1 MKLGPHLK
9 AQGLEMEE
17 VADVGITALA
27 KKEQERKL
35 AGKRGV
41 ANFLFVFICP
51 AIPSL
56 TIRLEVL
63 PTHAP
68 RRHKC

>member
-1 MKLGPHLK
+1 
-9 AQGLEMEE
+9 
-17 VADVGITALA
+17 VGITALA

-56 TIRLEVL
+56 TFRLEVL
-63 PTHAP
+63 PATPHVVTCVKFLPWLMFTIRVSCFVALV
-68 RRHKC
+68 